1 MGGPEASSPVGEAVR
16 VGPAPSQLH
25 AGVSPGPGEGL
36 WTAPP
41 PCEEACWLLVMG
53 VGGLLLTPTPRENK
67 QQAMGGA
74 GGHPLPLRPHT
85 ASPARPS
92 IRNTLANSCGTGIRS
107 STSDPSRKPLD
118 SRVLNAVKRKR
129 RAGGG
134 VSGGTGGAGE
144 HLQEPPDPW
153 ISAWERRLL
162 PEGAGRGVDGEKRTA
177 RGSPGSRCER
187 SW

>member
-41 PCEEACWLLVMG
+41 PCEEACWLRVMG

-74 GGHPLPLRPHT
+74 SRHPLPLRPHT

-134 VSGGTGGAGE
+134 LWRDWWGWGAPPRAARPLDLSLGKAASPGGSR
-144 HLQEPPDPW
+144 PW
-153 ISAWERRLL
+153 GRR
-162 PEGAGRGVDGEKRTA
+162 GEKNSSRE
-177 RGSPGSRCER
+177 PGLEV
-187 SW
+187 